1 MQGKVAHNRFM
12 WFCPKLEFTRSR
24 SSVHQSLSWDIVLKY
39 GIVSSCVLEW
49 SDGYYNGNIKT
60 RKTVQPE
67 EVNED
72 QLGLQ
77 KTEQLR
83 ELCSSLLTGESEED
97 LQPQAKRLSA
107 ALCPEDLIDID
118 GIF

>member
-97 LQPQAKRLSA
+97 LQPQDKRLSA